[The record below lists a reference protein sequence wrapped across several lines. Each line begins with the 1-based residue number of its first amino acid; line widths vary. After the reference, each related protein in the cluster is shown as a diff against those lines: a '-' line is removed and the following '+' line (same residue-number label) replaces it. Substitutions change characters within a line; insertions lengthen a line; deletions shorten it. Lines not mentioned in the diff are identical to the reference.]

1 MAVLS
6 NRSAS
11 AGARRST
18 KDALVAASLAL
29 LDEGAAFA
37 DISIEQ
43 IVRRAGLSRPTFY
56 TYFRDKRELILHL
69 GEAVERDLAAAAG
82 PWLAASDGDARDT
95 IAGVLGVF
103 RLHAEA
109 VGAITEAATY
119 DPEVAE
125 FWRGFH
131 ERFVPGAQAR
141 ILEGSPGLDAAAV
154 AARAYAL
161 VWMTE
166 VTLTQHV
173 ARPTVDEEA
182 LLDQVTF
189 LWRAATGQAGA

>member
-1 MAVLS
+1 VAVLS
-6 NRSAS
+6 NRSAT
-11 AGARRST
+11 AGGRRST
-18 KDALVAASLAL
+18 KDALVAATLAL
-29 LDEGAAFA
+29 LDGGTAFA

-43 IVRRAGLSRPTFY
+43 IVRTAGLSRPTFY

-69 GEAVERDLAAAAG
+69 GEAVERDVAAAAG
-82 PWLAASDGDARDT
+82 PWLAAPGGDARDT
-95 IAGVLGVF
+95 LAGVLGVF

-119 DPEVAE
+119 DAEVAE

-131 ERFVPGAQAR
+131 ERFLPGAQER
-141 ILEGSPGLDAAAV
+141 IRAGAPELDDAAV
-154 AARAYAL
+154 VARAHAL

-173 ARPTVDEEA
+173 ARPTVDEGA

-189 LWRAATGQAGA
+189 LWRAATGQLG